1 MQMRK
6 LFFVML
12 FSVLFFTACNN
23 GNAAQEQNVPDELKI
38 EDFFSLNENAKY
50 TYAGEGNEFA
60 SYTVFID
67 YINGSRVQTR
77 TNNGA
82 TELVRVL
89 EVKDGELIELMSRG
103 ETYFR
108 ENFTNNDYS
117 GGKVLLK
124 EPLKEG
130 NSWSSGNDSTSTI
143 TGISKQ
149 IVTPQGNMDAIEVTT
164 ESHQGTTI
172 AYYAKN
178 TGLVKTVDKGEGYEI
193 SSVLSNIENNSPLIQ
208 TITLFYPNT
217 DGIHLNTVDVQ
228 VSFNTNDEPKDVIE
242 KTVKDLSVNEVLSKN
257 AQINKLYFNEE
268 ENSVHVDLSKEFATE
283 MNVGAGFESLI
294 LQSVTNTL
302 GSYYGVQNV
311 YLTIDGGPYESGHVI
326 LEENEPLKVD
336 YSNIKAAE

>member
-1 MQMRK
+1 MRK
-6 LFFVML
+6 SIFIIL
-12 FSVLFFTACNN
+12 FSVLLLAACNN
-23 GNAAQEQNVPDELKI
+23 GNIAEPNAPDALKVESFFPLI
-38 EDFFSLNENAKY
+38 ENTKY
-50 TYAGEGNEFA
+50 SYAGEGNEFA

-77 TNNGA
+77 TNNGG

-89 EVKDGELIELMSRG
+89 EIKDGQLVELMSRG

-117 GGKVLLK
+117 DGKVLLK
-124 EPLKEG
+124 EPLNEG
-130 NSWSSGNDSTSTI
+130 NSWPSRDDSTSTI
-143 TGISKQ
+143 TSVSKQ
-149 IVTPQGNMDAIEVTT
+149 IVTQQGNIEAIEVTT
-164 ESHQGTTI
+164 ESSHGTNV

-178 TGLVKTVDKGEGYEI
+178 KGLVKIVDKGEGYEI
-193 SSVLSNIENNSPLIQ
+193 SSVLSNIENNAPLIQ
-208 TITLFYPNT
+208 TVTLFYPNS

-257 AQINKLYFNEE
+257 AKINKLYFNKN
-268 ENSVHVDLSKEFATE
+268 ENSVHIDLSKEFVTE
-283 MNVGAGFESLI
+283 MNAGAGFEELI
-294 LQSVTNTL
+294 LQSVANTL

-326 LEENEPLKVD
+326 LKENEPLKVD
-336 YSNIKAAE
+336 YKNINPAE